1 MQDYPEDEQGQMSQ
15 VQHGSKMLL
24 GLPDD
29 LAPPSVHV
37 NSKIFIINEL
47 LQQSTKKYFIPM
59 KLFQVRVSPMPET
72 EVLSLGH
79 RVSQTDVSGE
89 MYHFS
94 WFHLSLYRKG
104 LRLTRSKSSSL
115 SQHFLAHSRSLQ
127 VVLMCQKSHS
137 QVCFISTLF
146 TETGVEQI
154 GTSESS
160 APFLKHISNPLC
172 TKLGGRLVLTVPLI
186 IFMDDVSVNV
196 SKQWNKHHVIYISNA
211 TMPREMLEKE
221 FCVHFVSSSPHA
233 TPLKLMEG
241 FWDSLRCNAS
251 PTRTRNCSDVWNSK
265 ESCWDWS
272 SHMGCK
278 ISGRNYANFLQPL
291 LCGWQS
297 NASQGMQ
304 SRRLEI

>member
-94 WFHLSLYRKG
+94 
-104 LRLTRSKSSSL
+104 
-115 SQHFLAHSRSLQ
+115 
-127 VVLMCQKSHS
+127 
-137 QVCFISTLF
+137 
-146 TETGVEQI
+146 
-154 GTSESS
+154 
-160 APFLKHISNPLC
+160 
-172 TKLGGRLVLTVPLI
+172 
-186 IFMDDVSVNV
+186 
-196 SKQWNKHHVIYISNA
+196 
-211 TMPREMLEKE
+211 
-221 FCVHFVSSSPHA
+221 
-233 TPLKLMEG
+233 
-241 FWDSLRCNAS
+241 
-251 PTRTRNCSDVWNSK
+251 
-265 ESCWDWS
+265 
-272 SHMGCK
+272 
-278 ISGRNYANFLQPL
+278 
-291 LCGWQS
+291 
-297 NASQGMQ
+297 
-304 SRRLEI
+304 